1 MALKS
6 TFKNMVICLT
16 LICVVCSALLA
27 GVYALTAAP
36 IEKANADK
44 LTGAISEVLPPFET
58 LSEEKTVELSGKTYS
73 YYEVSDASGS
83 VLGYAIKAA
92 VGGFGGPVSLMVGVL
107 PEGTVY
113 NTKVLSHSETPG
125 LGAKCTEPAFAD
137 QFKNLDPSVTSL
149 SVKKDGGDI
158 DAITAATITS
168 RAYTAT
174 VALALDV
181 FKTIG
186 GETVDAVEG
195 ATAPVNNGG
204 SENE

>member
-1 MALKS
+1 MAMKS
-6 TFKNMVICLT
+6 TFRNMVVCLT
-16 LICVVCSALLA
+16 LICIVCSALLS

-44 LTGAISEVLPPFET
+44 LNDAIGEVLPAFSS
-58 LSEEKTVELSGKTYS
+58 LSEAKTIELGGKTYS
-73 YYEVSDASGS
+73 YYEVADSAAN
-83 VLGYAIKAA
+83 VVGYAINSA

-107 PEGTVY
+107 ADGTVY

-137 QFKNLDPSVTSL
+137 QFKNLDPSVKKL

-168 RAYTAT
+168 RAYTEA
-174 VALALDV
+174 VALAASIS
-181 FKTIG
+181 KAIK
-186 GETVDAVEG
+186 GEKVDAVEG
-195 ATAPVNNGG
+195 ATSKNGG
-204 SENE
+204 TYNE

>member
-1 MALKS
+1 
-6 TFKNMVICLT
+6 MVVCLT
-16 LICVVCSALLA
+16 LICIVCSALLS

-44 LTGAISEVLPPFET
+44 LNDAICEVLPAFSS
-58 LSEEKTVELSGKTYS
+58 LSEAKTIELGGKTYS
-73 YYEVSDASGS
+73 YYEVADSAAN
-83 VLGYAIKAA
+83 VVGYAINSA

-107 PEGTVY
+107 ADGTVY

-137 QFKNLDPSVTSL
+137 QFKNLDPSVKKL

-168 RAYTAT
+168 RAYTEA
-174 VALALDV
+174 VALAV
-181 FKTIG
+181 SISKAIK
-186 GETVDAVEG
+186 GEKVDAVEG
-195 ATAPVNNGG
+195 ATSKNGG
-204 SENE
+204 TYNE

>member
-6 TFKNMVICLT
+6 TFKNMVVCLT
-16 LICVVCSALLA
+16 VICVVCSALLA

-36 IEKANADK
+36 IEKANAKK
-44 LTGAISEVLPPFET
+44 LGDAISEVLPPFET

-73 YYEVSDASGS
+73 YYEVSDAEGS
-83 VLGYAIKAA
+83 ILGYAVKAA
-92 VGGFGGPVSLMVGVL
+92 TGGFGGPVSLMVGVL
-107 PEGTVY
+107 PDGTVY

-181 FKTIG
+181 FKAIA
-186 GETVDAVEG
+186 GETSEE
-195 ATAPVNNGG
+195 APINNGG

>member
-6 TFKNMVICLT
+6 SFKNMVICLT

-27 GVYALTAAP
+27 GVYALTKAP

-58 LSEEKTVELSGKTYS
+58 LSAEKTAGLSGKTYF
-73 YYEVSDASGS
+73 YYEVADSAGT
-83 VLGYAIKAA
+83 VLGYAVKAA
-92 VGGFGGPVSLMVGVL
+92 VGGFGGPVNLMVGVL
-107 PEGTVY
+107 ADGTVY

-137 QFKNLDPSVTSL
+137 QFKNLDPSVTKL
-149 SVKKDGGDI
+149 SVTKDGGDI

-168 RAYTAT
+168 RAYVET
-174 VALALDV
+174 VALAVEVANVIMD
-181 FKTIG
+181 G
-186 GETVDAVEG
+186 GESAE
-195 ATAPVNNGG
+195 TAASNNGG

>member
-1 MALKS
+1 
-6 TFKNMVICLT
+6 MVVCLT
-16 LICVVCSALLA
+16 LICIVCSALLS

-44 LTGAISEVLPPFET
+44 LNDAIGEVLPAFSS
-58 LSEEKTVELSGKTYS
+58 LSEAKTIELGGKTYS
-73 YYEVSDASGS
+73 YYEVADSAAN
-83 VLGYAIKAA
+83 VVGYAINSA

-107 PEGTVY
+107 ADGTVY

-137 QFKNLDPSVTSL
+137 QFKNLDPSVKKL

-168 RAYTAT
+168 RAYTEA
-174 VALALDV
+174 VALAASIS
-181 FKTIG
+181 KAIK
-186 GETVDAVEG
+186 GEKVDAVEG
-195 ATAPVNNGG
+195 ATSKNGG
-204 SENE
+204 TYNE

>member
-1 MALKS
+1 
-6 TFKNMVICLT
+6 MVVCLT
-16 LICVVCSALLA
+16 LICIVCSALLS

-44 LTGAISEVLPPFET
+44 LNDAIGEVLPAFSS
-58 LSEEKTVELSGKTYS
+58 LSEAKTIELGGKTYS
-73 YYEVSDASGS
+73 YYEVADSAAN
-83 VLGYAIKAA
+83 VVGYAINSA

-107 PEGTVY
+107 ADGTVY

-137 QFKNLDPSVTSL
+137 QFKNLDPSVKKL

-168 RAYTAT
+168 RAYTEA
-174 VALALDV
+174 VALAV
-181 FKTIG
+181 SISKAIK
-186 GETVDAVEG
+186 GEKVDAVEG
-195 ATAPVNNGG
+195 ATSKNGG
-204 SENE
+204 TYNE

>member
-1 MALKS
+1 MAMKS
-6 TFKNMVICLT
+6 TFRNMVVCLT
-16 LICVVCSALLA
+16 LICIVCSALLS

-44 LTGAISEVLPPFET
+44 LNDAIGEVLPAFSS
-58 LSEEKTVELSGKTYS
+58 LSEAKTIELGGKTYS
-73 YYEVSDASGS
+73 YYEVADSAAN
-83 VLGYAIKAA
+83 VVGYAINSA

-107 PEGTVY
+107 ADGTVY

-137 QFKNLDPSVTSL
+137 QFKNLDPSVKKL

-168 RAYTAT
+168 RAYTEA
-174 VALALDV
+174 VALAV
-181 FKTIG
+181 SISKAIK
-186 GETVDAVEG
+186 GEKVDAVEG
-195 ATAPVNNGG
+195 ATSKNGG
-204 SENE
+204 TYNE